1 MGLQRTI
8 VVSFQ
13 RLLLHVSQRG
23 MVKLE
28 EMVNLYRIVPF
39 GSDPYRPSQLLPLLL
54 FLFLF
59 TTLPH
64 VTLRYELN
72 INVLGKPL
80 LSFGVR
86 TNRIL
91 NTHSVDSS
99 HRCRTEP
106 RREILHLFHWFILMR
121 KDVMDLIAKGVER
134 LVVVEPVLSEMH
146 AVDRKGRFWTGT
158 I

>member
-1 MGLQRTI
+1 
-8 VVSFQ
+8 
-13 RLLLHVSQRG
+13 

-28 EMVNLYRIVPF
+28 EMVNLYRIIPF
-39 GSDPYRPSQLLPLLL
+39 GSDPDRPSQLLPLLL

-64 VTLRYELN
+64 VTLRYELH
-72 INVLGKPL
+72 INVIGKPL

-106 RREILHLFHWFILMR
+106 RREILHLFHGFALMR
-121 KDVMDLIAKGVER
+121 KDVMDLVANGVER
-134 LVVVEPVLSEMH
+134 LVAVESVLSEMH
-146 AVDRKGRFWTGT
+146 AIDRKGRFWTGT